1 MIISASEKVP
11 LEKCPALVLNA
22 DFRPLSY
29 YPLSLWC
36 WQDAVKSVFLN
47 RVSIV
52 SSYQRKV
59 RSPSFEMSL
68 PSVIA
73 LKSFVKPS
81 EYPNFTRF
89 NVFLRDKFACQYC
102 DSKQDLTFDHLL
114 PKSKGGITDWENV
127 VTACSTCNVK
137 KGGKLYNKCDLKL
150 KRKDK
155 IKCLIG
161 YSGKILNLNHLSKN
175 IYSRPEIYLM
185 HGDLDN
191 VVPLSNLLE
200 AKEFFSKQNYKI
212 NTKILKNCEHRI
224 PTEGLSIGLNF
235 LKKNFM

>member
-1 MIISASEKVP
+1 MIISSTKKVP

-52 SSYQRKV
+52 STYQRKV

-73 LKSFVKPS
+73 LKSFIKPS
-81 EYPNFTRF
+81 EHPNFTRF

-102 DSKQDLTFDHLL
+102 GSKEDLTFDHLL

-127 VTACSTCNVK
+127 VTACSTGNVK

-150 KRKDK
+150 KRKPFAPSVDD
-155 IKCLIG
+155 L
-161 YSGKILNLNHLSKN
+161 HKN
-175 IYSRPEIYLM
+175 GRNFP
-185 HGDLDN
+185 
-191 VVPLSNLLE
+191 P
-200 AKEFFSKQNYKI
+200 
-212 NTKILKNCEHRI
+212 
-224 PTEGLSIGLNF
+224 NF
-235 LKKNFM
+235 LHESWMDYLYWDIELEP